1 MARLARFSCPII
13 LGITCFAPILFREHQ
28 FGFRDA
34 ADFYYPLQ
42 LRVQQEWRAG
52 RLPLWEPEENGGVP
66 LLGNPSAAVLYP
78 GKLIY
83 AIFSYPWAARVY
95 VIAHVA
101 LAFAAMWIMMHG
113 WNVSPTGAS
122 LAALGYAFGGPVLL
136 QYCNVIFLVGAA
148 WMPLA
153 FYHAHRWLELGNRRA
168 TGLAG
173 SRPEHADPGRRSGSR
188 LPVCLRRRGTY
199 FGAFADRR
207 GSTSRPQV
215 GIGWPGCADCLSEP
229 SRLQALGRG
238 TGATDEDRLV
248 ADRREAGTGWVGRG
262 WSDFPGPLGA
272 KGPGR
277 GMESRLLGLAGA
289 CVLALAL
296 AAIPLVPSSN
306 SSASQFQGR

>member
-1 MARLARFSCPII
+1 MPRFSV
-13 LGITCFAPILFREHQ
+13 REHQ

-83 AIFSYPWAARVY
+83 AVFSYPWAARIY

-113 WNVSPTGAS
+113 WNVSPSGAS

-153 FYHAHRWLELGNRRA
+153 FHHAHRWFNSVIAER
-168 TGLAG
+168 
-173 SRPEHADPGRRSGSR
+173 SPGWRSSCACRRSAETR
-188 LPVCLRRRGTY
+188 KPPTC
-199 FGAFADRR
+199 
-207 GSTSRPQV
+207 RPAPPRPTLW
-215 GIGWPGCADCLSEP
+215 GF
-229 SRLQALGRG
+229 R
-238 TGATDEDRLV
+238 
-248 ADRREAGTGWVGRG
+248 
-262 WSDFPGPLGA
+262 
-272 KGPGR
+272 
-277 GMESRLLGLAGA
+277 
-289 CVLALAL
+289 
-296 AAIPLVPSSN
+296 
-306 SSASQFQGR
+306 